1 MCNLYNVIIV
11 TLMKEKIKILAA
23 VETPGQKGTKPY
35 FIKNLPSRVEVLEGQ
50 TFCFDCYMGR
60 RGCKPWFIKPL
71 PHKIEVW
78 KGRNLEMKCLV
89 GYPTEEHM
97 DIKQLWA
104 TTKFVTKRQEGK
116 KSTIL

>member
-11 TLMKEKIKILAA
+11 ILMKEKIKILAA

-60 RGCKPWFIKPL
+60 RGCKPWFVKPL

-89 GYPTEEHM
+89 GYPDRGTHGH
-97 DIKQLWA
+97 Q
-104 TTKFVTKRQEGK
+104 TTLGNDEIRNQETGR
-116 KSTIL
+116 